1 MFDQKFVVAL
11 VALVSILI
19 LVMTGKTD
27 GATAVSFIKY
37 LTGFYLGSLATVQ
50 AAQKIALGKSVPSLS
65 PSLPESMTSHAAIMK
80 SLGVIVP
87 PKAEPTLTNF
97 GSIEVPVSTVEKK

>member
-50 AAQKIALGKSVPSLS
+50 AAQKIALGKVAQSSAPAVPT
-65 PSLPESMTSHAAIMK
+65 ESHVAIMK
-80 SLGVIVP
+80 SLGVVVTAKEP
-87 PKAEPTLTNF
+87 PIQTNY
-97 GSIEVPVSTVEKK
+97 GSSETVSIAKGDK

>member
-11 VALVSILI
+11 VALASILL
-19 LVMTGKTD
+19 LVLLGKTD

-50 AAQKIALGKSVPSLS
+50 AAQKIALGKVAQTGTPSALVA
-65 PSLPESMTSHAAIMK
+65 PTEAHLAVMK
-80 SLGVIVP
+80 SLGVTVP
-87 PKAEPTLTNF
+87 SKEPTTNF
-97 GSIEVPVSTVEKK
+97 GSVEKK